1 MRGSARRCGLLAGSL
16 LLLPGLGLADAPV
29 ETVRSVLDQASA
41 IIADDRPRNDRIHA
55 LHGVARELLDT
66 RTMGRRVLGR
76 RLTKET
82 PEVQERFHVLFDE
95 LIVRAWLQRL
105 LLFEEPRFE
114 YGGQI
119 TQRGQPVV
127 HTKIRTEV
135 DAYAI
140 DYEMRLTGETWMAT
154 DIRVEGISLLR
165 NYRSQFKN
173 LLEHQSFE
181 EVLARM
187 ERKVRVLSRDE
198 T

>member
-1 MRGSARRCGLLAGSL
+1 LRHPPRRRGLLAGSL
-16 LLLPGLGLADAPV
+16 LLLPGLAFADTPV
-29 ETVRSVLDQASA
+29 EAVRGVLDQASA
-41 IIADDRPRNDRIHA
+41 IIAEERPRNDRIFS
-55 LHGVARELLDT
+55 LHRVARELLDT

-76 RLTKET
+76 RLAEES

-105 LLFEEPRFE
+105 LLFDEPRFE

-119 TQRGQPVV
+119 TERDQPVV
-127 HTKIRTEV
+127 HTRIRTEV

-140 DYEMRLTGETWMAT
+140 DYEMRFAGEAWMAT

-173 LLEHQSFE
+173 LLEHQTFE